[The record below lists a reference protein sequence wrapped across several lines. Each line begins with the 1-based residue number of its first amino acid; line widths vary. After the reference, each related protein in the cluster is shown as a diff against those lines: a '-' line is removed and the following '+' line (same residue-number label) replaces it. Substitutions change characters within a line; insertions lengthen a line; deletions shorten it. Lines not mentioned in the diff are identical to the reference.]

1 MMMSSSSG
9 GGGGGV
15 AFRLRWDVFLSFR
28 GEDTRE
34 CFTKKLYESLEKES
48 IRAFMDDEGLDRG
61 DHIATTL
68 LEAIDDSAASIVIIS
83 RKYADS
89 HWCLDELNRICDLK
103 RLIIPV
109 FYKVDPSHVRKQ
121 LGPFQD
127 GFHYLEKRFGKDQIL
142 KWRDSM
148 LKIGG
153 LAGFVFNSRYLYFV
167 ISNIIFFF
175 LVIVVQVVTY
185 TDTTLTHANTTNN
198 MRKYKL
204 IIECNEIRFVVFNK
218 IPHSRCYHV
227 HDR

>member
-167 ISNIIFFF
+167 ISNIIFF
-175 LVIVVQVVTY
+175 L
-185 TDTTLTHANTTNN
+185 
-198 MRKYKL
+198 
-204 IIECNEIRFVVFNK
+204 
-218 IPHSRCYHV
+218 
-227 HDR
+227 

>member
-1 MMMSSSSG
+1 MMTSSSSSG
-9 GGGGGV
+9 GGGGG

-34 CFTKKLYESLEKES
+34 RFTKKLYESLHKEG

-83 RKYADS
+83 PNYADS
-89 HWCLDELNRICDLK
+89 HWCLDELNRICDLE

-121 LGPFQD
+121 LGPFQQ
-127 GFHYLEKRFGKDQIL
+127 GFNYLEKRFANEKDKVL

-153 LAGFVFNSRYLYFV
+153 LAGFVFNSRY
-167 ISNIIFFF
+167 ISILCNHHYLFF
-175 LVIVVQVVTY
+175 
-185 TDTTLTHANTTNN
+185 
-198 MRKYKL
+198 
-204 IIECNEIRFVVFNK
+204 
-218 IPHSRCYHV
+218 
-227 HDR
+227 